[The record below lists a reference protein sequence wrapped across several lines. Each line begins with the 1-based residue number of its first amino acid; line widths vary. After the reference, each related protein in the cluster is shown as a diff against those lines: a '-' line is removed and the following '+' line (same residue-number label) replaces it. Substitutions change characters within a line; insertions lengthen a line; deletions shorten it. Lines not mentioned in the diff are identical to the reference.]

1 MARLAGAALATL
13 IVMLALVY
21 VGLSG
26 YMALKLT
33 QTVRRPFTQAPEAY
47 GLAYETVSFPSRV
60 DGLALEGWLLA
71 AAPGAPARRPIVVV
85 HGRNSDRQREV
96 QGHILGIA
104 ATLVG
109 QGHPVLLFDLRSHGT
124 SPGTRYTLGP
134 HEVRDVGGAIDFLD
148 RRGIVRDGVSLLG
161 FSMGAA
167 TAMLAAPG
175 DPRVRA
181 IAEDSGYA
189 DLNGVLEEQVP
200 KASGLPPF
208 FTPGVVLMAR
218 PLLGIDARTIRPV
231 DGLPHLADRG
241 TALFVIHAEADP
253 LVPASHGRRLAAA
266 YGPRAETLYVPSP
279 THVGSY
285 AVDPATYITRLTAFF
300 GRAG

>member
-1 MARLAGAALATL
+1 
-13 IVMLALVY
+13 MLALVY

-33 QTVRRPFTQAPEAY
+33 QTIRRPFTQAPEQY
-47 GLAYETVSFPSRV
+47 GLAYEGVTFPSRV
-60 DGLALEGWLLA
+60 DALRLQGWLLA
-71 AAPGAPARRPIVVV
+71 VAPGVAARRPIVVV
-85 HGRNSDRQREV
+85 HGRNSDRQGEV

-104 ATLVG
+104 AALVG
-109 QGHPVLLFDLRSHGT
+109 RGHPVLLFDLRSHGR
-124 SPGTRYTLGP
+124 SPGARYTLGA
-134 HEVRDVGGAIDFLD
+134 HEVRDVGGAIDLLD
-148 RRGIVRDGVSLLG
+148 RRGMVRDGVNLLG

-167 TAMLAAPG
+167 AAMLAAPG

-189 DLNGVLEEQVP
+189 DLHGLLEEQVP

-218 PLLGIDARTIRPV
+218 PLLGVDARKIRPM
-231 DGLPHLADRG
+231 DGLPQLAARG
-241 TALFVIHAEADP
+241 TALLVIHAEADP

-266 YGPRAETLYVPSP
+266 YGPRAETLFVQST
-279 THVGSY
+279 THVGSH
-285 AVDPATYITRLTAFF
+285 AADPTTYLSRLTAFF
-300 GRAG
+300 ERTG